1 MGILADMKAI
11 KDVQKIKNG
20 GIAKLSISQITGLIV
35 NMMDARQNLDSD
47 KFQELYR
54 LFTELRKCNTK
65 IKMDIDGYTKTSIDI
80 IKRLDLIAPYE
91 KYSGGNEL
99 EFSFFMQ
106 DIRKDNIQTPIEELS
121 QEEINYSKTIV
132 ANSNGM
138 IDQNDADDF
147 IQILHSY
154 RLVGKDIT
162 LENFEN
168 LKNKIIERSGPILSI
183 TKISF
188 LLGVL
193 NSNGIINEN
202 EMNVLGDKYQEEIMK
217 IMMNNK

>member
-1 MGILADMKAI
+1 MSVL
-11 KDVQKIKNG
+11 N
-20 GIAKLSISQITGLIV
+20 
-35 NMMDARQNLDSD
+35 
-47 KFQELYR
+47 
-54 LFTELRKCNTK
+54 
-65 IKMDIDGYTKTSIDI
+65 
-80 IKRLDLIAPYE
+80 
-91 KYSGGNEL
+91 
-99 EFSFFMQ
+99 
-106 DIRKDNIQTPIEELS
+106 
-121 QEEINYSKTIV
+121 
-132 ANSNGM
+132 
-138 IDQNDADDF
+138 
-147 IQILHSY
+147 
-154 RLVGKDIT
+154 IT